1 MEASR
6 GESGVGSGAG
16 GHRPKRI
23 RAFLALDPPAATI
36 AAVAAWQRR
45 ALGEGLRALGPDGLH
60 LTLVFLGECDPA
72 EIERAASALHGVAQ
86 ASGPIAVELA
96 PGPIALPPRR
106 PRVVALEATSTAAVR
121 LQEALRAE
129 LAAVDVSVVERR
141 RYRPHLSVARVRG
154 HPSRRGAE
162 AAVAGLASFGG
173 PGGHTF
179 DAVRVALYRSELRS
193 QGARYSLLADVELPR
208 GSGG

>member
-1 MEASR
+1 MEASAIEDAVD
-6 GESGVGSGAG
+6 GGNGAG
-16 GHRPKRI
+16 GPERI

-36 AAVAAWQRR
+36 EAVSDWQRR
-45 ALGEGLRALGPDGLH
+45 TLGEGLRARGPDGLH
-60 LTLVFLGECDPA
+60 VTLVFLGDRDRA
-72 EIERAASALHGVAQ
+72 EIERAESALHAAADG
-86 ASGPIAVELA
+86 SGPVRVELA
-96 PGPIALPPRR
+96 PAPIGLPRRR
-106 PRVVALEATSTAAVR
+106 PRVVALAAASPAAERLHDALLAELEATGS
-121 LQEALRAE
+121 E
-129 LAAVDVSVVERR
+129 VSDRR

-154 HPSRRGAE
+154 HPSRRGAAE
-162 AAVAGLASFGG
+162 AVAGLAPFDG